1 MAERSHRP
9 LSHPR
14 RHSAAEEEI
23 IRAAYREKFYRY
35 GWDGTYAEAI
45 KYGYGRSLSGMV
57 YAARRMGICM
67 ADSKAKPPGNIT
79 GGIRSCYGRERR
91 CRSM

>member
-1 MAERSHRP
+1 M
-9 LSHPR
+9 
-14 RHSAAEEEI
+14 

-67 ADSKAKPPGNIT
+67 ADSKAKPP
-79 GGIRSCYGRERR
+79 RKHDRRYPELLRPGREGADRR
-91 CRSM
+91 EGSAVLLLKRGSEARQ